1 MDPVGDYPPGGHPAE
16 KITRTANPV
25 RHAFHGLICVLG
37 WVAFVWY
44 LYAVLLRPLER
55 DAVFTFL
62 LLVAYGA
69 CIAMINEMWIR
80 FNSRLSRRLARRQ
93 QPRLLEF
100 TATADKIGR
109 RLEGA
114 DWSRLRQTSHI
125 WIQID
130 EATRTKRYRA
140 DSPDLEP

>member
-1 MDPVGDYPPGGHPAE
+1 MDPMESKLPGGYPFE

-25 RHAFHGLICVLG
+25 RQAFHGLICVLG

-62 LLVAYGA
+62 LLVVYGA
-69 CIAMINEMWIR
+69 CIAVINEMWIR
-80 FNSRLSRRLARRQ
+80 FNSRLSKRLARRQ

-100 TATADKIGR
+100 TATVDKIGR

-114 DWSRLRQTSHI
+114 DWPQLRKASRI
-125 WIQID
+125 WIQTD
-130 EATRTKRYRA
+130 EPTQAKRYRSE
-140 DSPDLEP
+140 SPDRDL